1 MSAHGTHLAEPTIMS
16 YPKAA
21 FSEAE
26 EAFFRAGTL
35 ISLPEPPD
43 TFADLDDSYRRTS
56 MFRWLRG
63 RKQVAR

>member
-1 MSAHGTHLAEPTIMS
+1 MS
-16 YPKAA
+16 YPKPA

-43 TFADLDDSYRRTS
+43 TFADLDDGHRRTS

-63 RKQVAR
+63 RKHANR